1 MEERRKV
8 LRHKSLLRGTIYF
21 NNRNSTADCMVRD
34 ISTHGARL
42 IFSDEVTIPDVVE
55 LHIPQKEQTFRAQ
68 IVWRHANEAG
78 IAFANPEQAANPA
91 EGGDLAERVQKLE
104 HDIEL
109 LKRALKRLKSETSSG
124 DTEAA

>member
-8 LRHKSLLRGTIYF
+8 PRHKSLLRGTIYF

-42 IFSDEVTIPDVVE
+42 IFSDEVTIPDIVE
-55 LHIPQKEQTFRAQ
+55 LHIPQKDQTFRAH
-68 IVWRHANEAG
+68 IVWRHASEAG
-78 IAFANPEQAANPA
+78 IAFANPERAAHPA
-91 EGGDLAERVQKLE
+91 EGGDLAERVRKLE

>member
-8 LRHKSLLRGTIYF
+8 PRHKSLLRGRIFY
-21 NNRNSTADCMVRD
+21 NNRNSSADCMVRD

-42 IFSDEVTIPDVVE
+42 IFADEMKIPDVVD
-55 LHIPQKEQTFRAQ
+55 LYIPQKEQTLRVQ
-68 IVWRHANEAG
+68 IVWRHANETG
-78 IAFANPEQAANPA
+78 IAFAHPEQTANPA

-104 HDIEL
+104 HEIEL
-109 LKRALKRLKSETSSG
+109 LKRALKRLKSEASSS